1 MMTTIQRQIQQEI
14 MSLPADILQEVLD
27 FALFLQQ
34 KKMQNQDEV
43 FNSSSEALLQASEEE
58 YERGDIYS
66 FKTTKESIQFLENA
80 LNKTP

>member
-34 KKMQNQDEV
+34 KKMQHQDEV

-80 LNKTP
+80 LNKSS

>member
-34 KKMQNQDEV
+34 KKMQHQDEV
-43 FNSSSEALLQASEEE
+43 FNSSSEVLLQASEEE

-80 LNKTP
+80 LNKSS